1 MHERLSKIE
10 EKIEQEKRMTQE
22 AQITTKKSLAHL
34 CEFLE
39 SYEEELVAE
48 TESKLKEQEVLVVV
62 EPALS

>member
-10 EKIEQEKRMTQE
+10 EKIEHEKRMTQE
-22 AQITTKKSLAHL
+22 AQSTTKKSLAQL

-39 SYEEELVAE
+39 SYEEELAAE
-48 TESKLKEQEVLVVV
+48 TESKLKEQETLAVA

>member
-10 EKIEQEKRMTQE
+10 EKIAHEKRMTQA
-22 AQITTKKSLAHL
+22 AQNTTKKSLDQL

-48 TESKLKEQEVLVVV
+48 TESKLKEQEMLVVAD
-62 EPALS
+62 PALS

>member
-10 EKIEQEKRMTQE
+10 EKIEREKKMTQA
-22 AQITTKKSLAHL
+22 AQNTTKNSLTHL

-48 TESKLKEQEVLVVV
+48 TESKLKEQEMLAVA

>member
-10 EKIEQEKRMTQE
+10 EKIEHEKRMTQA
-22 AQITTKKSLAHL
+22 AQSTTKKSLAHL

-48 TESKLKEQEVLVVV
+48 TESKLKEQEMLVVT